1 MAATVAVSFGTVDVL
16 ADNAG
21 SRIVKS
27 FLKCTE
33 GDGRRMLDVNLT
45 RHFLR
50 QQADRA
56 THPEGRWW
64 ECRRHLLHRRGSRT
78 AEAHRLLCGQS
89 RFFTFTKALTV
100 DLSDNNVWINAV
112 SPSMIETPMNQVP
125 ADDPDAGEKWKS
137 QNLAGRW
144 GQPEDVAK
152 AAVFLASEDSGFM
165 TSAMLQAEGGA
176 ISAYI
181 RAGEMERR

>member
-1 MAATVAVSFGTVDVL
+1 
-16 ADNAG
+16 
-21 SRIVKS
+21 
-27 FLKCTE
+27 
-33 GDGRRMLDVNLT
+33 
-45 RHFLR
+45 
-50 QQADRA
+50 
-56 THPEGRWW
+56 
-64 ECRRHLLHRRGSRT
+64 
-78 AEAHRLLCGQS
+78 
-89 RFFTFTKALTV
+89 
-100 DLSDNNVWINAV
+100 
-112 SPSMIETPMNQVP
+112 MIETPMNQVP

-137 QNLAGRW
+137 ENLAGRW